1 MRQSIYVETQLAIT
15 LWCLATPTDYCTI
28 GHLFGVGHSTCNE
41 IVKQLSKM
49 YIKFPQG
56 HELNHVVLTFK
67 RKFGVPQC
75 FVAIDGC
82 HIPICAPVGNIT
94 LTFTTQKVGIL

>member
-1 MRQSIYVETQLAIT
+1 MCAFMNSVWNINFTCIGLVCGGMMLSTVCEIVHET
-15 LWCLATPTDYCTI
+15 W
-28 GHLFGVGHSTCNE
+28 NE
-41 IVKQLSKM
+41 IVKQLLKT

-75 FVAIDGC
+75 FGAIDGS
-82 HIPICAPVGNIT
+82 HIPICAPVGNHT
-94 LTFTTQKVGIL
+94 DFTTEKVGIL

>member
-1 MRQSIYVETQLAIT
+1 MCEIVHE
-15 LWCLATPTDYCTI
+15 
-28 GHLFGVGHSTCNE
+28 TCNE
-41 IVKQLSKM
+41 IVKQLLKT

-67 RKFGVPQC
+67 RKFGVTQC
-75 FVAIDGC
+75 FDAIDGC

-94 LTFTTQKVGIL
+94 LTFTTEKVGIL